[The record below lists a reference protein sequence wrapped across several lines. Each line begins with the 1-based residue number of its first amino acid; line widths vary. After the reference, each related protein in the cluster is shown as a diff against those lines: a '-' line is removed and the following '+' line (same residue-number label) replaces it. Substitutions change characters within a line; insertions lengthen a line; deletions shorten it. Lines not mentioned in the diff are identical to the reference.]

1 MFNLFYAV
9 LLIVMVRQMYVCSFY
24 YYYCSLRMNPKDVYT
39 DFIVELTQQLK
50 MKDSLFIALLTK
62 HRLFFGEL
70 KAKVREQ
77 STEAEASSLF
87 LQEAIERPLE
97 MNDVDPFMKLL
108 SSMEEFGG
116 PLEKLSTD
124 MRKRLNSLTT
134 ESQSTDILGKYLI
147 HIFVYMYHI
156 YPNKSRAHIN
166 AWARIS
172 AGIQCSKE
180 IDAYVKY
187 RKGSYKCLVKNC
199 L

>member
-1 MFNLFYAV
+1 
-9 LLIVMVRQMYVCSFY
+9 MYVCSCY
-24 YYYCSLRMNPKDVYT
+24 YYYCSLRMNPKDVYA

-97 MNDVDPFMKLL
+97 MNDVGPFMKLL

-124 MRKRLNSLTT
+124 MRKHLNSPTT
-134 ESQSTDILGKYLI
+134 ESQSTDILGKYLY
-147 HIFVYMYHI
+147 IFVYMYHI
-156 YPNKSRAHIN
+156 YLNKSRAHIN
-166 AWARIS
+166 TWARIN
-172 AGIQCSKE
+172 AGVQHSKVNRRLY
-180 IDAYVKY
+180 INAV
-187 RKGSYKCLVKNC
+187 RAHTYKRLVNNR